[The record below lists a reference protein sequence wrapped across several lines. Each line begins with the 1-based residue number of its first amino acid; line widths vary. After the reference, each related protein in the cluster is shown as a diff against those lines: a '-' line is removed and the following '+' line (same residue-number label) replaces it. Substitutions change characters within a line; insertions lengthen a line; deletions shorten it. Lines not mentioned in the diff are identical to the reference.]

1 MVGKIGA
8 FVGTYVYT
16 SIINDLGGDDSK
28 NGTVGPVYI
37 GSGLC
42 LLASVV
48 TFFLGK
54 GQHLE
59 NTRRMTICSQLS
71 TVRSTKYQG

>member
-1 MVGKIGA
+1 MIGKIGA

-28 NGTVGPVYI
+28 GGTVGPVYI

-42 LLASVV
+42 VLASLV
-48 TFFLGK
+48 TFFLGDNIPCN
-54 GQHLE
+54 QARLYA
-59 NTRRMTICSQLS
+59 ND
-71 TVRSTKYQG
+71 